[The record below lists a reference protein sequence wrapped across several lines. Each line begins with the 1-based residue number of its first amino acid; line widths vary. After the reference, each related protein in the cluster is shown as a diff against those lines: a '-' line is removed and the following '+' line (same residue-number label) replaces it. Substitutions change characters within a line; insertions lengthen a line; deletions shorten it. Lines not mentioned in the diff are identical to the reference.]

1 LNAHCLFWRS
11 FFHTALIASNF
22 WRTSSGKAVSRAT
35 GARSQ
40 APVGPQSR
48 PQGRT
53 GELGLALAQSQCDA
67 GAPDF
72 CVRRC

>member
-1 LNAHCLFWRS
+1 
-11 FFHTALIASNF
+11 
-22 WRTSSGKAVSRAT
+22 VSRAT

-48 PQGRT
+48 PQGRA